1 MVRISQD
8 ELEHFAP
15 PTKKKKKKW
24 YIYKFP
30 NLIG

>member
-1 MVRISQD
+1 MERISQD

-15 PTKKKKKKW
+15 PPQKKKW